1 MKLAL
6 AAIFRGRDRAGGI
19 LSRLVAPRKRPP
31 MSYRIVIVCYYG
43 ELHRPSLLPA
53 TFSWMCYLCF
63 SLQPVKEGKKER
75 EREREGGGRE
85 KDVRSWNYD
94 NDTIM
99 DIDIRNDLGGNEIK
113 SKVIII
119 NLSLSLSPSLRLS
132 DA

>member
-1 MKLAL
+1 
-6 AAIFRGRDRAGGI
+6 
-19 LSRLVAPRKRPP
+19 
-31 MSYRIVIVCYYG
+31 
-43 ELHRPSLLPA
+43 
-53 TFSWMCYLCF
+53 MCYLCF

>member
-1 MKLAL
+1 
-6 AAIFRGRDRAGGI
+6 
-19 LSRLVAPRKRPP
+19 
-31 MSYRIVIVCYYG
+31 
-43 ELHRPSLLPA
+43 
-53 TFSWMCYLCF
+53 MCYLCF

-75 EREREGGGRE
+75 ERERGGGRE